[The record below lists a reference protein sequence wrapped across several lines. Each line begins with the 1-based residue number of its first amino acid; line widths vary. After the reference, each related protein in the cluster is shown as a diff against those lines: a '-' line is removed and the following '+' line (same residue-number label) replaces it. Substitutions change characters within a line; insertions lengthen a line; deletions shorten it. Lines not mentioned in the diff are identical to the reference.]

1 MKMTRKL
8 LSCKRCPRMQAQF
21 KILRK
26 SHPDYW
32 NKPVEATGRLDSKL
46 IIVGLAPGMHGA
58 NRTGIPFTG
67 DSSGNL
73 LFKTLN
79 ELGISDEVRIT
90 NVVKCL
96 PVKNAPNT
104 SELKNCQQFIE
115 AELIHQQENGPRVL
129 FALGGVA
136 HRSIIKLRSLRQAE
150 FPFAHGAIHGL
161 SPMEWLVDSY
171 HCSRYNTQTK
181 RLTEEMFLKSMKSAA
196 RLSGLIK

>member
-1 MKMTRKL
+1 
-8 LSCKRCPRMQAQF
+8 MQVQF
-21 KILRK
+21 KTLLK

-32 NKPVEATGRLDSKL
+32 NRPVAASGDSNAKL

-67 DSSGNL
+67 DSSGDL
-73 LFKTLN
+73 LFKTLRK
-79 ELGISDEVRIT
+79 LGIVNMVRIT

-96 PVKNAPNT
+96 PIKNAP
-104 SELKNCQQFIE
+104 SAVEIRNCQQFLESEISMSLHGD
-115 AELIHQQENGPRVL
+115 AKIY

-136 HRSIIKLRSLRQAE
+136 HRNIVKIKGLRQSS
-150 FPFAHGAIHGL
+150 FPFSHGAIHELTRG
-161 SPMEWLVDSY
+161 EWLVDSY

-181 RLTEEMFLKSMKSAA
+181 RLTEAMFLAAMGSAA

>member
-1 MKMTRKL
+1 
-8 LSCKRCPRMQAQF
+8 MQTQF

-32 NKPVEATGRLDSKL
+32 NKPVKATGGLDSKL

-79 ELGISDEVRIT
+79 KLCISEQIRIT

-104 SELKNCQQFIE
+104 TELKNCQPFIE
-115 AELIHQQENGPRVL
+115 AELAPQQDNEPRVL

-136 HRSIIKLRSLRQAE
+136 HRSVIKLKSLRQTE
-150 FPFAHGAIHGL
+150 FPFAHGAIHELPSG
-161 SPMEWLVDSY
+161 EWLVDSY

-196 RLSGLIK
+196 KLAGLIK

>member
-1 MKMTRKL
+1 
-8 LSCKRCPRMQAQF
+8 MQTQF
-21 KILRK
+21 KTLRK

-32 NKPVEATGRLDSKL
+32 NQPVEATGRQESKL

-67 DSSGNL
+67 DSSGDL

-79 ELGISDEVRIT
+79 KLGISNEVRIT

-96 PVKNAPNT
+96 PVKNAPT
-104 SELKNCQQFIE
+104 TTELKNCQKYIE
-115 AELIHQQENGPRVL
+115 AELTHQQTGEPRVL

-136 HRSIIKLRSLRQAE
+136 HRSVIKLRSLRQTE
-150 FPFAHGAIHGL
+150 FPFSHGAIHELGKG
-161 SPMEWLVDSY
+161 EWLVDSY

-181 RLTEEMFLKSMKSAA
+181 RLTEAMFMNSMKSAA
-196 RLSGLIK
+196 RLAGLIE